1 MREVPA
7 LTPATAPVDASIV
20 ATAGVAEDQ
29 LPPVTEEVSVEEPFA
44 QMLVVPEI
52 VPAFGTAVT
61 VTIVDATALV
71 QPPVPIMV

>member
-1 MREVPA
+1 MLDGQFGSGMDEMEVEKIMN
-7 LTPATAPVDASIV
+7 SENII
-20 ATAGVAEDQ
+20 GVFPIA
-29 LPPVTEEVSVEEPFA
+29 VEEPFA

-52 VPAFGTAVT
+52 VPALGTAVT